1 MRLLSPTLYMSAV
14 LMATALSLPVSL
26 FAQQVDSGSRDARDI
41 VGSFQPNILPSLTVP
56 EASGAIEVDGM
67 LDEAAWATAARA
79 VNFSEVFPGDQ
90 SQPPVKITG
99 LITYTNDALYVGI
112 IVRDDPKTIRANLTE
127 RDAIWQDDY
136 AGILLDPNRDGQALY
151 FIAANPLG
159 IQADTRISANN
170 EDEGFDLLFYSGG
183 KITDTGYQIEL
194 AIPFKS
200 LRFPNQDV
208 QAWGTTFWITHP
220 RESRSQYSWA
230 AISRDNP
237 CWSCQLGTI
246 EGLRGV
252 RAGRNLEILPAL
264 TGAGAGALE
273 NVDIPRSGFVNERM
287 QVEPSLNLKYG
298 ITSELTADV
307 TVNPDFSQI
316 ESDEAQID
324 VNSTFALFFPER
336 RPFFQEGAGL
346 FDTEIQTVYTR
357 SINDPITAAKVTG
370 RFGQTD
376 VAFIGARDN
385 TSPLMLPFEESSEL
399 IESGK
404 SVSNI
409 LRIKHNFGN
418 DAFVG
423 ALLTDRRLD
432 QGGSGSTVSLDGSVR
447 FWQKYRF
454 SGQFA
459 ASHSQEPVDATLSE
473 RLGTETFAEGRYTSA
488 LDGESFW
495 GHGMT
500 FELDREARYYG
511 FEAGYELLSP
521 TFRADNGFVR
531 QNNNQRVYFWQGVT
545 LYPSKHLSFVD
556 RLRPNIVVGS
566 RWNTYGLQ
574 KSLFVSGGVFMQL
587 KRQTQVNIRY
597 ERVREQFKETWFEG
611 LSEFSVFANS
621 NFSEPVQLGFSLEVG
636 RDIARFLSTPELGN
650 SFDLSAFGRFS
661 PGQHLT
667 ISPQVAYSRL
677 VDRESQEAYFS
688 GYILRSRVKY
698 QFSRRLYL
706 RTIVQYNDF
715 SKSLEI
721 DPLVT
726 YKINAFTAV
735 HAGSTHDFDQFTHE
749 DDLSKFF
756 RQRSRQVFFKF
767 QYLFRV

>member
-1 MRLLSPTLYMSAV
+1 MRLSGPILQIL
-14 LMATALSLPVSL
+14 TALTVFVMTVPASIA
-26 FAQQVDSGSRDARDI
+26 AQQIDSGSRDSRS
-41 VGSFQPNILPSLTVP
+41 VVPSYKPNVLPSLKVT
-56 EASGAIEVDGM
+56 EAAGPIQVDGI
-67 LDEAAWATAARA
+67 LDEGAWATAARA
-79 VNFSEVFPGDQ
+79 INFSEVFPEDQ
-90 SQPPVKITG
+90 TQPPVGITG
-99 LITYTNDALYVGI
+99 FITYTEDALYVGI
-112 IVRDDPKTIRANLTE
+112 IVKDDPTKVRANLTD
-127 RDAIWQDDY
+127 RDGIWQDDY
-136 AGILLDPNRDGQALY
+136 AGVLLDPNRDGQALY
-151 FIAANPLG
+151 FLAANPLG

-170 EDEGFDLLFYSGG
+170 EDDGFDILFYSGG

-200 LRFPNQDV
+200 LRFPNRDV
-208 QAWGTTFWITHP
+208 QNWGTTFWITHP
-220 RESRSQYSWA
+220 RESRNQYSWA
-230 AISRDNP
+230 AISRDDP

-246 EGLRGV
+246 EGMQGI

-264 TGAGAGALE
+264 TGAGSGALRDAE
-273 NVDIPRSGFVNERM
+273 APSSGFANERL
-287 QVEPSLNLKYG
+287 QLEPSLNLKYG

-357 SINDPITAAKVTG
+357 TINDPVSAAKLTG
-370 RFGQTD
+370 RFGNTD

-399 IESGK
+399 LQSGK
-404 SVSNI
+404 SWSNI
-409 LRIKHNFGN
+409 LRIKQNFGN

-423 ALLTDRRLD
+423 VILTDRRLD
-432 QGGSGSTVSLDGSVR
+432 QGGSGSTVTLDGSVR

-459 ASHSQEPVDATLSE
+459 ASRNEEPVDASLSE
-473 RLGTETFAEGRYTSA
+473 DIGDEVFANGRYTAA

-500 FELDREARYYG
+500 FELDRESRYYG
-511 FEAGYELLSP
+511 FEAGYESLSP

-531 QNNNQRVYFWQGVT
+531 QNNNQRVYLWQGVT
-545 LYPSKHLSFVD
+545 LYPSKYLSFVD
-556 RLRPNIVVGS
+556 RMRPNVVVGS
-566 RWNTYGLQ
+566 RWNAYGLQ
-574 KSLFVSGGVFMQL
+574 KSMFVSGGVFMQL
-587 KRQTQVNIRY
+587 KRQTQLNIRY
-597 ERVREQFKETWFEG
+597 ERVKEQFKETWFSG
-611 LSEFSVFANS
+611 VSEFRVFANS
-621 NFSEPVQLGFSLEVG
+621 NFSEPVQLGFSFEMG
-636 RDIARFLSTPELGN
+636 RDIARFLSTPKLGK
-650 SFDLSAFGRFS
+650 SLDLSVFGRFS

-667 ISPQVAYSRL
+667 ISPQFAYSQL
-677 VDRESQEAYFS
+677 SDRETGEDYFS
-688 GYILRSRVKY
+688 GFILRSRIKY

-715 SKSLEI
+715 NQALEI
-721 DPLVT
+721 DPLIT
-726 YKINAFTAV
+726 YKINAFTAI

-756 RQRSRQVFFKF
+756 RQRSRQIFFKF